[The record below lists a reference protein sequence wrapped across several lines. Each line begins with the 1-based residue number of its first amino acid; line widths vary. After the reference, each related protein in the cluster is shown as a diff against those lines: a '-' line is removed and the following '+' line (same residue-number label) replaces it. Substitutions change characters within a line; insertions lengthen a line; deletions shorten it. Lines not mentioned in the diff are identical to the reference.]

1 MRKTFMLNSFERRIF
16 VLKLVASIT
25 ELTRTH
31 FFLHNAHL
39 KGELQM
45 NSWTELGTELENAL
59 RLKTKIIAYRKL
71 DRPDELDTIKNV
83 IRLDRFFTFCQ
94 VPFMVRVNGI
104 TVGITKDDK
113 IQHRCSRLFG
123 LRQATEKSMNA
134 EAAMLSTT
142 WFRSPEE
149 ALQQQNDYYRIPVGE
164 AIVLAPLIKQKFEPE
179 VVLMYG
185 NPAQTM
191 MVLCAL
197 QKIKYE
203 RFSFSFIGEGA
214 CTDSLAQC
222 YVTGKPA
229 VSIPCY
235 GERSMGGVADD
246 EMAIALPAGELERTI
261 SGLKELAKIG
271 FKYPINSIGPW
282 LDPTPLLSGIYK

>member
-1 MRKTFMLNSFERRIF
+1 MLN
-16 VLKLVASIT
+16 LA
-25 ELTRTH
+25 
-31 FFLHNAHL
+31 
-39 KGELQM
+39 
-45 NSWTELGTELENAL
+45 ELGTELENAL
-59 RLKTKIIAYRKL
+59 RLRTKIIAYRRLEKA
-71 DRPDELDTIKNV
+71 DELVAIKNV
-83 IRLDRFFTFCQ
+83 IKIDRFFTFCQ
-94 VPFMVRVNGI
+94 VPFMVRVSEI
-104 TVGITKDDK
+104 TVGITRDSK
-113 IQHRCSRLFG
+113 IQDRCSRLFG
-123 LRQATEKSMNA
+123 LKPATEKSMNA
-134 EAAMLSTT
+134 EAATLSTT

-149 ALQQQNDYYRIPVGE
+149 ALQQQNDYYRIPVGG
-164 AIVLAPLIKQKFEPE
+164 AIVLAPLTKQKFEPE

-185 NPAQTM
+185 NPAQIM

-222 YVTGKPA
+222 YVTGRPA

-246 EMAIALPAGELERTI
+246 ELAIALPPAHLETVAA
-261 SGLKELAKIG
+261 GLKQLAKIG

-282 LDPTPLLSGIYK
+282 LDPTPLLSNIYR

>member
-1 MRKTFMLNSFERRIF
+1 MHHW
-16 VLKLVASIT
+16 A
-25 ELTRTH
+25 ELS
-31 FFLHNAHL
+31 
-39 KGELQM
+39 G
-45 NSWTELGTELENAL
+45 ELENGL
-59 RLKTKIIAYRKL
+59 RLRTKIIAYRRL
-71 DRPDELDTIKNV
+71 ENADELSGIKNV

-94 VPFMVRVNGI
+94 VPFMVRVNSI

-123 LRQATEKSMNA
+123 LRPASEKSMNA

-149 ALQQQNDYYRIPVGE
+149 ALQQQNDYYRIPIG
-164 AIVLAPLIKQKFEPE
+164 AGIVLAPLAKQKFEPE
-179 VVLMYG
+179 VVLLYG
-185 NPAQTM
+185 NPAQVM
-191 MVLCAL
+191 MVLCGL
-197 QKIKYE
+197 QKVKYE

-282 LDPTPLLSGIYK
+282 LDPTPLLSNIYKEPGKQTSG